1 MEEKQ
6 AKNTYT
12 AARIQRKRYY
22 GLRYTIPGSL
32 ANQRIPVKHDVC
44 AGYSYSAVQNVA
56 PTWAVTVAGCRFSFV
71 RVPVSPLKLRIVTV
85 ISVVSPSC
93 ANLIIFRLF
102 FFSWFWQVMID
113 PVVCED
119 GHSYERGA
127 LEAWLRNHD
136 TSPMSNA
143 RLNSTMVVPNHA
155 LRNSIEA
162 WRRMRGY

>member
-1 MEEKQ
+1 MWCWSEG
-6 AKNTYT
+6 
-12 AARIQRKRYY
+12 R
-22 GLRYTIPGSL
+22 
-32 ANQRIPVKHDVC
+32 NQYPVPCVC
-44 AGYSYSAVQNVA
+44 LGTSFDSS
-56 PTWAVTVAGCRFSFV
+56 PT
-71 RVPVSPLKLRIVTV
+71 
-85 ISVVSPSC
+85 
-93 ANLIIFRLF
+93 
-102 FFSWFWQVMID
+102 QVMID

-162 WRRMRGY
+162 WRRVRGY

>member
-1 MEEKQ
+1 M
-6 AKNTYT
+6 
-12 AARIQRKRYY
+12 
-22 GLRYTIPGSL
+22 
-32 ANQRIPVKHDVC
+32 
-44 AGYSYSAVQNVA
+44 QNVPRA
-56 PTWAVTVAGCRFSFV
+56 GWSRWAGCRSSFV
-71 RVPVSPLKLRIVTV
+71 RVSVFPLKLQQYLLL
-85 ISVVSPSC
+85 ISVARKFDDEHRSC
-93 ANLIIFRLF
+93 IFLVR
-102 FFSWFWQVMID
+102 QVMID

-127 LEAWLRNHD
+127 LEAWLMNHD